1 MAETKESKETRAGRK
16 VIQGVVVS
24 DKAPKTRVIDV
35 VRRVPHNFYEKIITK
50 RSRFYAHDEKNESHE
65 GDVVEIMST
74 RPLSRLK
81 RWRVIRVVKAAQRV
95 AEEPAAASKSASAA
109 PRAESEAA
117 K

>member
-1 MAETKESKETRAGRK
+1 MTNQDNEETRSNRK
-16 VIQGVVVS
+16 VIRGVVVS

-35 VRRVPHNFYEKIITK
+35 ERRVPHRFYEKVMTK

-65 GDVVEIMST
+65 GDLVEIMST

-81 RWRVIRVVKAAQRV
+81 RWRIVRVVKAAQK
-95 AEEPAAASKSASAA
+95 AAQAPPA
-109 PRAESEAA
+109 EAA

>member
-1 MAETKESKETRAGRK
+1 MAETKEASNKGEARAGRK
-16 VIQGVVVS
+16 VIRGVVVS
-24 DKAPKTRVIDV
+24 DKAPKTRVVDV

-65 GDVVEIMST
+65 GDLVEIMST

-81 RWRVIRVVKAAQRV
+81 RWRVIRVLKAAQRLSAENKAV
-95 AEEPAAASKSASAA
+95 AGTA
-109 PRAESEAA
+109 PRADSEAA